1 MVYIIDFETGGLS
14 AYKNAVSS
22 VCIKE
27 IGRNNIFYNEF
38 YPQKSIYEYS
48 ALAVNR
54 ISLNSLFKVGVSRH
68 KLIDFIGNLY
78 ESQQKKQNYLVFA
91 GWNVMFDIDFLLQV
105 YKSKGLKLPCPIV
118 ALDLCEIAKTNI
130 KKKDGRKKEDEGI
143 ENYKLATV
151 YNHFFPGRVD
161 EEQLHTAQY
170 DVEITEELFVLFLS
184 FGWIDKEML

>member
-27 IGRNNIFYNEF
+27 VGRNNIFYKEF
-38 YPQKSIYEYS
+38 YPQQSIYEYS

-54 ISLNSLFKVGVSRH
+54 ISLNSLFKGGVSRH

-91 GWNVMFDIDFLLQV
+91 GWNVMFDIDFLLQI
-105 YKSKGLKLPCPIV
+105 YKSKGMKLPCPIV

-130 KKKDGRKKEDEGI
+130 KKDDKGI

-151 YNHFFPGRVD
+151 YNHFFPDIVD
-161 EEQLHTAQY
+161 EEQLHNCLY

-184 FGWIDKEML
+184 FGWIDKELL